1 METTT
6 IGRYHIRLPYL
17 SIVKKN
23 NVDSSGMNKK
33 KTHTLYIGKKYL
45 VEGNLTQCMSLL
57 GIPRENNELSLRCQ
71 WDHTQVMEVLGEGE
85 EEAGRIV
92 EEMIAENVPS
102 LMKNSSLTDTR
113 STNPEQDEN
122 KKIHA

>member
-1 METTT
+1 M
-6 IGRYHIRLPYL
+6 
-17 SIVKKN
+17 
-23 NVDSSGMNKK
+23 
-33 KTHTLYIGKKYL
+33 
-45 VEGNLTQCMSLL
+45 
-57 GIPRENNELSLRCQ
+57 
-71 WDHTQVMEVLGEGE
+71 MEVLGEGE

-122 KKIHA
+122 KKIHT